1 MAHYTSENS
10 PKHCYYK
17 SGRLVSLHKIMG
29 THKKIAENSTIILGS
44 ALLPQPLHT
53 TKLLWEMMNNPAVGW
68 ASSCTGTK
76 RANAK
81 GMEDSQDQHEG
92 MHFKHVFKKLEI
104 KNLMLWHCCP
114 ALRSHTCSLP
124 VGQQQSI
131 SNTSPMLTL
140 KSHTGAQQWGLLG
153 WAGELPELGQSHK
166 QMCSEPKPSL
176 IWYNSWP
183 TFQLHP
189 TLQGSPKIRQWW
201 VGVGCLLTRDGH
213 PKTWSLKTIMQ
224 S

>member
-1 MAHYTSENS
+1 MPGINALGFPRWDNTALAGCWEGFGAEAKTKALVKSVGGKIKFNKQI
-10 PKHCYYK
+10 PKGLKRGIVLEWPITQEKTAQSIAIISQAGLFHFIK
-17 SGRLVSLHKIMG
+17 LWVHI
-29 THKKIAENSTIILGS
+29 KKNAENSTIILGS

-140 KSHTGAQQWGLLG
+140 KSHTGAQQ
-153 WAGELPELGQSHK
+153 
-166 QMCSEPKPSL
+166 
-176 IWYNSWP
+176 
-183 TFQLHP
+183 
-189 TLQGSPKIRQWW
+189 
-201 VGVGCLLTRDGH
+201 
-213 PKTWSLKTIMQ
+213 
-224 S
+224 